1 MWKFVRTSRWCVQG
15 WALWHEAG
23 NSEGRKWW
31 SGFST
36 GNPAFA
42 RVPASSLHSG
52 SHGAFPERTIPQVNE
67 RQESPHLWPA
77 LGPQHHSS
85 APPRDFPFPLSFGGP
100 SIVPLFPQHYS
111 SILRKSFSIRRGA
124 LWIPFPHFAHLC
136 AHCPQLLLGIPLDP
150 FLLSSL
156 SDINW
161 VFFCSPTSPSL
172 SAPSC
177 QWQLDFSQSPLS
189 CHIFRAKGLQRD
201 KHFLFFPAVHFLL
214 NALQSGFF
222 LAYYVL
228 EFLW

>member
-1 MWKFVRTSRWCVQG
+1 MRD
-15 WALWHEAG
+15 
-23 NSEGRKWW
+23 RKVLIFDLPWVL
-31 SGFST
+31 S
-36 GNPAFA
+36 
-42 RVPASSLHSG
+42 
-52 SHGAFPERTIPQVNE
+52 TIPV
-67 RQESPHLWPA
+67 P
-77 LGPQHHSS
+77 
-85 APPRDFPFPLSFGGP
+85 PPRDFPFPLSFGGP

-136 AHCPQLLLGIPLDP
+136 THRPQLLLGIPLDP